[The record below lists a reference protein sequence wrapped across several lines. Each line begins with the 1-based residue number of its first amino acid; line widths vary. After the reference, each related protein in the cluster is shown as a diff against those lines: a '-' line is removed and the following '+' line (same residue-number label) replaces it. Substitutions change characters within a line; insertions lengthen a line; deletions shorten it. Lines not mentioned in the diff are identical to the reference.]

1 MLAFARRNIATPG
14 RVRMQRTV
22 RPSMRLGLR
31 LRVRRPARL
40 VSLRGGR
47 ARIVRR
53 LRRQVEL
60 DAQLQ
65 VFLPQRRVLSL
76 QGLQTRRQIVQ
87 PLDQLPNK
95 RVFRGA
101 IENGQIRRQNHPY
114 LDSHPTPQ
122 RHRLHAIRVNL
133 PHSFVLPSRLR
144 GVSNYLSPAS
154 MAYWAS
160 RIRWARQT

>member
-1 MLAFARRNIATPG
+1 MLALARQNFATPG
-14 RVRMQRTV
+14 RVRMQRTM

-60 DAQLQ
+60 DAQLR
-65 VFLPQRRVLSL
+65 VFLPQRRVLGL
-76 QGLQTRRQIVQ
+76 QHLQTRRQIVQ
-87 PLDQLPNK
+87 PPDQRPNQ

-101 IENGQIRRQNHPY
+101 IEKGQIRRRNHP
-114 LDSHPTPQ
+114 
-122 RHRLHAIRVNL
+122 
-133 PHSFVLPSRLR
+133 
-144 GVSNYLSPAS
+144 
-154 MAYWAS
+154 
-160 RIRWARQT
+160 